1 MALASFHTLILP
13 KTTQIRSNSQI
24 QKLHC
29 VFDSKL
35 FLSPSRV
42 HTKPTT
48 RLSSS
53 IKVMGSS
60 ASSQSN
66 QPNTTEIES
75 GIHYSF
81 GFSSVSFSF
90 LKAIKFRK
98 Y

>member
-1 MALASFHTLILP
+1 MALAFHTLILP
-13 KTTQIRSNSQI
+13 TTTQICSNSQI

-29 VFDSKL
+29 VFYSKQ

-42 HTKPTT
+42 HTKHTT

-66 QPNTTEIES
+66 QPNTTQFES

-81 GFSSVSFSF
+81 WFFSVSFSL
-90 LKAIKFRK
+90 LKSI
-98 Y
+98 